1 MQTGDVVDLEV
12 TDIAHGGVFV
22 ARHEGR
28 VVFVPD
34 AVPGERVRARVAE
47 VKKSFARAEALE
59 VLDASEHRQ
68 PHIWAEA
75 DIARDPADRVGGAD
89 LGHIALAHQ
98 RELKAHVLRDAF
110 ARFADEKVDVVV
122 APAADGDE
130 TESADGTGWRTRV
143 GLHVDADGRIGP
155 FASRSHRVIEVAH
168 HPLAVAEIESAA
180 LALQREKPGR
190 VDLVRPAD
198 GRVRVIRRPDR
209 RRTRGAQPAPAPEV
223 VVERVGDRG
232 FQVDA
237 GGFWQVHR
245 LAARTLHAAVAR
257 ALDDIAPHGL
267 DADAWHLDL
276 YGGVGLF
283 ADALASAAD
292 GDARLTSVE
301 SAPRAT
307 AHARE
312 NLERHPRAEAVTARV
327 ERWLG
332 ALAADAEP
340 ADRDALRRGVTL
352 LDPPRAGAG
361 REVVDAVAAL
371 EPSAVV
377 YVACDPVALAR
388 DVGLF
393 RAHGY
398 APERLE
404 AFDLFP
410 NSHHVEALAVLRR
423 A

>member
-1 MQTGDVVDLEV
+1 MQSGDVVDLEV

-22 ARHEGR
+22 ARHDGR

-34 AVPGERVRARVAE
+34 AIPGERVRARVTE

-59 VLDASEHRQ
+59 VLDASPHRR

-75 DIARDPADRVGGAD
+75 DIARDPAERVGGAD
-89 LGHIALAHQ
+89 LGHIELAHQ
-98 RELKAHVLRDAF
+98 RALKVKVLRDAF
-110 ARFADEKVDVVV
+110 ARFAGGEVEVPV
-122 APAADGDE
+122 AAADDE
-130 TESADGTGWRTRV
+130 TADGTRWRTRI
-143 GLHVDADGRIGP
+143 GLHVDGEGRIGP
-155 FASRSHRVIEVAH
+155 YASRSHRVIEVAG
-168 HPLAVAEIESAA
+168 HPLATAAIESAA
-180 LALQREKPGR
+180 LALHREKPGR
-190 VDLVRPAD
+190 VDLAQSAD
-198 GRVRVIRRPDR
+198 GAVHVVRRPDR
-209 RRTRGAQPAPAPEV
+209 RRGAKATAVTPQV
-223 VVERVGDRG
+223 VVERVGERA

-245 LAARTLHAAVAR
+245 SAAGVLHGAVMR
-257 ALDDIAPHGL
+257 ALGAGL
-267 DADAWHLDL
+267 DADARHLDL
-276 YGGVGLF
+276 YGGVGLL
-283 ADALASAAD
+283 ADAIGQVAGEDVRLA
-292 GDARLTSVE
+292 SVE

-307 AHARE
+307 AHARA
-312 NLERHPRAEAVTARV
+312 NLERYPRAEAVTARV

-332 ALAADAEP
+332 ALAADADDV
-340 ADRDALRRGVTL
+340 DREALRRGVTL

-361 REVVDAVAAL
+361 AQVVDAIAEIA
-371 EPSAVV
+371 PSAVV

-398 APERLE
+398 TAESVTG
-404 AFDLFP
+404 FDLFP

>member
-1 MQTGDVVDLEV
+1 M
-12 TDIAHGGVFV
+12 
-22 ARHEGR
+22 
-28 VVFVPD
+28 
-34 AVPGERVRARVAE
+34 
-47 VKKSFARAEALE
+47 
-59 VLDASEHRQ
+59 
-68 PHIWAEA
+68 
-75 DIARDPADRVGGAD
+75 
-89 LGHIALAHQ
+89 
-98 RELKAHVLRDAF
+98 
-110 ARFADEKVDVVV
+110 
-122 APAADGDE
+122 
-130 TESADGTGWRTRV
+130 
-143 GLHVDADGRIGP
+143 
-155 FASRSHRVIEVAH
+155 
-168 HPLAVAEIESAA
+168 
-180 LALQREKPGR
+180 
-190 VDLVRPAD
+190 
-198 GRVRVIRRPDR
+198 
-209 RRTRGAQPAPAPEV
+209 
-223 VVERVGDRG
+223 VERVGDRG

-283 ADALASAAD
+283 ADALASAAE

-371 EPSAVV
+371 EPSAVL